1 MRQASITYARDKMD
15 TTARIRFM
23 QDFLSVYEQARDDFL
38 PDESLKTFT
47 DEQLALLR
55 LGFEE
60 CADSI
65 LFYQRKVEHEKVAK
79 EICQRLFTLP
89 IEDGALPQHTD
100 EKILG
105 LEPVV
110 EGFLKAGAS
119 TEKAWTLLHDEYQRK
134 IKPRLQ
140 GMG

>member
-1 MRQASITYARDKMD
+1 MN
-15 TTARIRFM
+15 TTERIRFV
-23 QDFLSVYEQARDDFL
+23 QDFLTIYEQARGDFL
-38 PDESLKTFT
+38 SDESLKPFT
-47 DEQLALLR
+47 DEQLALLGR
-55 LGFEE
+55 GFEE

-65 LFYQRKVEHEKVAK
+65 LFYQRKVEHERVAK
-79 EICQRLFTLP
+79 EICQRLFTLA
-89 IEDGALPQHTD
+89 IEDGALPQQTD

-119 TEKAWTLLHDEYQRK
+119 TEEVWPLLHDEYQRK

>member
-1 MRQASITYARDKMD
+1 M
-15 TTARIRFM
+15 
-23 QDFLSVYEQARDDFL
+23 
-38 PDESLKTFT
+38 
-47 DEQLALLR
+47 LR

-60 CADSI
+60 YADSI
-65 LFYQRKVEHEKVAK
+65 LFYQRKVEHERAAK
-79 EICQRLFTLP
+79 EICQRLFTLA
-89 IEDGALPQHTD
+89 IEDGALPQHTH

-119 TEKAWTLLHDEYQRK
+119 TEEVWTLLHDEYQHK
-134 IKPRLQ
+134 IKPRLP

>member
-1 MRQASITYARDKMD
+1 MD

-23 QDFLSVYEQARDDFL
+23 QDFLSVYEQARGDFL
-38 PDESLKTFT
+38 PDESLKSFT

-60 CADSI
+60 CADSVV
-65 LFYQRKVEHEKVAK
+65 FYQRKLAHEKAAK
-79 EICQRLFTLP
+79 EICQRLFTLA
-89 IEDGALPQHTD
+89 IEDGALPQQTD
-100 EKILG
+100 EQILG

-119 TEKAWTLLHDEYQRK
+119 TEEVWTLLHDEYQHK
-134 IKPRLQ
+134 IKPRLP